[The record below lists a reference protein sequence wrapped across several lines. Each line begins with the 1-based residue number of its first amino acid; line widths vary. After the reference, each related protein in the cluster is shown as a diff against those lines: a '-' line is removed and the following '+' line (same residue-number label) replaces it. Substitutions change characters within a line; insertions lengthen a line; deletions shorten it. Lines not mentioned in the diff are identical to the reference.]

1 MSKINEKYKNAINA
15 IIAVTL
21 YFIWPSL
28 TKYFVN
34 MLNGQVNEL
43 YTFISNIILLII
55 LFIIY
60 HKNILSSL
68 KKISLRR
75 ILYLFGIIV
84 VVQMITNLLSVA
96 LIGVKNHNTYGGLL
110 PDFLKNYP
118 VLAIMSLVIIF
129 PIVESITFNKT
140 LRDIINSKWAFIICS
155 SLFFWLVNLLAFDFR
170 FVSII
175 ATMSCFTTSI
185 VINYFYYKD
194 NNISS
199 VIMVKMI
206 YNLIFLLL
214 P

>member
-1 MSKINEKYKNAINA
+1 MSKINDSYKKVINA
-15 IIAVTL
+15 ILVVTL

-28 TKYFVN
+28 TKFIVN
-34 MLNGQVNEL
+34 IFNGQVNEVH
-43 YTFISNIILLII
+43 TFVSNIILLII
-55 LFIIY
+55 IFMIY
-60 HKNILSSL
+60 HKSIFSSL
-68 KKISLRR
+68 KKISLKK
-75 ILYLFGIIV
+75 LLCLFGALV
-84 VVQMITNLLSVA
+84 LVQMLTNLLSITI
-96 LIGVKNHNTYGGLL
+96 IGVKNHSTYGGLL
-110 PDFLKNYP
+110 PDFLNNYP
-118 VLAIMSLVIIF
+118 VLAIISLVMIF

-140 LRDIINSKWAFIICS
+140 LRDIINSKWTFIICS

-170 FVSII
+170 FISII

-199 VIMVKMI
+199 VIIVKMI